1 MNKMNIKKGDL
12 VQVISGKDRG
22 PAGSPT
28 QGKVMRAMPAERKI
42 VVEGVGMVK
51 KSVKPNGAN
60 QQGGI
65 VQQEAAIDA
74 SNVMLVCPS
83 CGKATRVG
91 HAKDDEGKT
100 VRVCKKCG
108 AKF

>member
-42 VVEGVGMVK
+42 VVEGVGIVK
-51 KSVKPNGAN
+51 KSVKPNGAK
-60 QQGGI
+60 G
-65 VQQEAAIDA
+65 
-74 SNVMLVCPS
+74 SNRIGAVTIQPRVALTRVARCPS
-83 CGKATRVG
+83 RVSESSSAIATM
-91 HAKDDEGKT
+91 T
-100 VRVCKKCG
+100 VMV
-108 AKF
+108 AL

>member
-1 MNKMNIKKGDL
+1 MTKMNIKKGDL

-28 QGKVMRAMPAERKI
+28 QGKVLRAIPSEGKV
-42 VVEGVGMVK
+42 VVEGVAIAK
-51 KSVKPNGAN
+51 KSVKPNGTN

-65 VQQEAAIDA
+65 IQQEAAIDV
-74 SNVMLVCPS
+74 SNVILVCPS

-91 HAKDDEGKT
+91 HAKDDNGKT